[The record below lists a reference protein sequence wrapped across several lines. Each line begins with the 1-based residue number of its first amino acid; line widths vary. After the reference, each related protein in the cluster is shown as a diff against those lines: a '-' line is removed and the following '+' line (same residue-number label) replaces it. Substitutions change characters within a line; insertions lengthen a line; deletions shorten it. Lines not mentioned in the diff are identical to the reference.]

1 MIVTSEKVQ
10 KDLRILRDGL
20 RGLKMRV
27 TADEL
32 SLVLFDEIF
41 VSLTE
46 YLIELWGK
54 MRGHT
59 VKSVRR
65 NYLPEGRK
73 RKVKLAR
80 IEDLGLEVLID
91 VTWTGRYFKVLDV
104 EFINPDTD
112 EMVEVG

>member
-1 MIVTSEKVQ
+1 LAVTAEKVQ
-10 KDLRILRDGL
+10 KDLRVLKNGL
-20 RGLKMRV
+20 RGLRLRV

-32 SLVLFDEIF
+32 SLVFFDEIF
-41 VSLTE
+41 ISLAE

-54 MRGHT
+54 MRGHV
-59 VKSVRR
+59 VKYARR

-73 RKVKLAR
+73 KKVRLAR

-104 EFINPDTD
+104 EFVNPDTD
-112 EMVEVG
+112 ERLEVD